1 MTAHM
6 ETEAA
11 IRVMETYGAST
22 TSPARVFVAY
32 WREHV
37 QPAVPPVPA
46 GCELVK
52 VDGVPVFRAP
62 TVADYGWLEHDVGL
76 WLVSACAPPSPDS
89 EFDGWRY
96 IVRQV
101 APSDVERLAQALAE
115 STGMMW
121 GGLPAS
127 EGERYVRAA
136 AQNLYDRGVRCTKET
151 P

>member
-22 TSPARVFVAY
+22 TSPACVFVGY

-52 VDGVPVFRAP
+52 VDEVPVFRAP

-101 APSDVERLAQALAE
+101 TPPVPTDVEWLARLLADTVGLSTYTNRAFHVAQAQ
-115 STGMMW
+115 
-121 GGLPAS
+121 
-127 EGERYVRAA
+127 R
-136 AQNLYDRGVRCTKET
+136 LYDHGVRCPEQT

>member
-62 TVADYGWLEHDVGL
+62 TDDDYGWLSSAGGLGLVGL
-76 WLVSACAPPSPDS
+76 GSMPHPTSP
-89 EFDGWRY
+89 FDGKRY
-96 IVRQV
+96 IVRQSV
-101 APSDVERLAQALAE
+101 PSEVERLAQALAAYYWAK
-115 STGMMW
+115 W
-121 GGLPAS
+121 GNGPGPDLAAY
-127 EGERYVRAA
+127 RVRA
-136 AQNLYDRGVRCTKET
+136 QELHDLGVRCPEVT